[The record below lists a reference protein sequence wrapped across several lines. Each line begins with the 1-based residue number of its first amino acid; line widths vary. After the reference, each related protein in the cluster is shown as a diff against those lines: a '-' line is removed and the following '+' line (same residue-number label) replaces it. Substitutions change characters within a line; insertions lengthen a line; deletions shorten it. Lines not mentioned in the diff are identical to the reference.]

1 MVTPSQV
8 TNVTTSLLRAT
19 DVAQRLCISRSLAYK
34 LMISG
39 ELPTVRFGGSVR
51 VREIDLDEYI
61 ARHWSGWE
69 ISN

>member
-8 TNVTTSLLRAT
+8 TNVTTKLLRAT

-51 VREIDLDEYI
+51 VRETDLDEYI

-69 ISN
+69 KSN